1 MVIIRKEQMQV
12 FEHDVLRRFKE
23 EMVQHLFQFAPTHCE
38 GIGEENV
45 LRVIALG
52 MERSAL
58 YGFTNRGPVRFYL
71 ELMFL
76 FGSYFDTD
84 PQLPLW
90 ATEILQGGTI
100 DDQMARADC
109 LHARTLEYRRV
120 AIGPSN
126 AYAQSAVQRFRGM
139 AAQPLPFLRENL
151 VDGLLAEIQKVYPER
166 CTYVGERA
174 LRALIEEGIVTAERQ
189 ALTTVRGMALC
200 VLLMFQLGHGCF
212 EDPLYPWIART
223 LEALPV
229 EDSSMRAQRLERRA
243 MVYLEL
249 ILKRL
254 GQG

>member
-1 MVIIRKEQMQV
+1 MIRKEQMQV
-12 FEHDVLRRFKE
+12 FAQDALRRFKE
-23 EMVQHLFQFAPTHCE
+23 EMVQHLFRFAPMHCE

-45 LRVIALG
+45 RRVITLG
-52 MERSAL
+52 TERSAL

-84 PQLPLW
+84 PQLPPW

-100 DDQMARADC
+100 DDQMARADR
-109 LHARTLEYRRV
+109 LHARMLDYRQAV
-120 AIGPSN
+120 IGPDN
-126 AYAQSAVQRFRGM
+126 AYARRAVQRFRGT
-139 AAQPLPFLRENL
+139 AAQPLPFSRENL
-151 VDGLLAEIQKVYPER
+151 VDGLLAEMQRVYPER
-166 CTYVGERA
+166 CAYVGEKV
-174 LRALIEEGIVTAERQ
+174 LQALIEEGIVIAEQQ

-212 EDPLYPWIART
+212 EDPLYPWISRT

-229 EDSSMRAQRLERRA
+229 EDSSQRSQRLERRA